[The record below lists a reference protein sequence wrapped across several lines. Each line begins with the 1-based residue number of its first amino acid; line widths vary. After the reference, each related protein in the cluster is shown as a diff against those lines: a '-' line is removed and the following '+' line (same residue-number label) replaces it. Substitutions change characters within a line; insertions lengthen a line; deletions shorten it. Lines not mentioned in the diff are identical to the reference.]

1 MSERKEYQTR
11 HVLEL
16 ACAAQRILKS
26 YVKSIETVYDD
37 NMAVRYYKQPNKI
50 CMLHAVGEYK
60 VSLETDPRMIPTRLD
75 VIEEDSALAD
85 TILKYYKRLMFDAV
99 AGENEFKIKVNSILN
114 SELVSSSDFG
124 FVACLPSVYKRD
136 LSTRQVEKQA
146 RKVDD
151 EHIGQVGDS
160 LLDMDCEIISCQRS
174 KNFDAFNVDAIIS
187 NKMVSWMS
195 KFEPKIGPCVVIKAK
210 VKDHT
215 KHWKHGNCIT
225 RLNYV
230 KVAQ

>member
-1 MSERKEYQTR
+1 MSEKQEYQTR
-11 HVLEL
+11 QILEL

-26 YVKSIETVYDD
+26 YVKSIEPVYND
-37 NMAVRYYKQPNKI
+37 NMELRYYKQPNKT
-50 CMLHAVGEYK
+50 CMLHAVGAFK
-60 VSLETDPRMIPTRLD
+60 VSLETDPRMIPTKLD
-75 VIEEDSALAD
+75 VIEEDTALAD

-99 AGENEFKIKVNSILN
+99 AGENEFRIKVNAILS
-114 SELVSSSDFG
+114 SEQIGIEDFG

-136 LSTRQVEKQA
+136 FATNQVAKKS
-146 RKVDD
+146 RRVDD

-160 LLDMDCEIISCQRS
+160 ILDLDCEIIACQRS
-174 KNFDAFNVDAIIS
+174 KNFDAFNVDAIID

-195 KFEPKIGPCVVIKAK
+195 KFEPKIGPAVVIKAK
-210 VKDHT
+210 VKDHA